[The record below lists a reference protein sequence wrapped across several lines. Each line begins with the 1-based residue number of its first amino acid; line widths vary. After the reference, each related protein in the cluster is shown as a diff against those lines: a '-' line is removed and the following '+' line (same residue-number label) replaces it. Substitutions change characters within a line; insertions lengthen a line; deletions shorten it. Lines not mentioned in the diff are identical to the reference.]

1 MLSIVYSLYR
11 SNRRALVHSGKRVS
25 YNPYSHVIPINSINT
40 TLGTYSSCPT
50 FRPTI
55 LDMNPEIAKNATTGA
70 CGGGGGELRGNE
82 KRKQSCKNVGG
93 EKKKVGH
100 DRERD
105 FLKQYNVDDLDK
117 PTEYG
122 PKSDTTIHPEH
133 PICDV
138 LANTLGVSRFNVS
151 NKSGANLQ
159 FTLGRIPELETITEE
174 TFQPDSIRAI
184 FNKYLKKSHSD
195 RPADLLVY
203 KDIANARW
211 VFFNMDHI
219 VEFIVNNCT
228 WRKLETGRVKGDFAD
243 KSKKGMSQ
251 YLTYEFR
258 DTHNSYFLGLN
269 GGKGIKFIELLMDA
283 EMGIPYYCDAFRYS
297 VSTTDCENAEEDSSR
312 IS

>member
-1 MLSIVYSLYR
+1 MLSIIYSLYR

-70 CGGGGGELRGNE
+70 CSELRGNE

-138 LANTLGVSRFNVS
+138 LANTLGVSHFNVS

-297 VSTTDCENAEEDSSR
+297 VSTTDCENAGEDSSR